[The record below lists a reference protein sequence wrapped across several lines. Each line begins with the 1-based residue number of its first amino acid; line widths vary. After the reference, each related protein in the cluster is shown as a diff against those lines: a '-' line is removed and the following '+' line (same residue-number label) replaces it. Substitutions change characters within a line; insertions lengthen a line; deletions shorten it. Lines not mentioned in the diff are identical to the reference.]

1 VVEFCTLLVAD
12 DHIRTNLNLLV
23 EVTSE
28 VNILGVLGNLSRRKQ
43 PARRIFATRTI
54 RPQARTMLL
63 EDVVEVGVELE
74 WIFLLSLQVRLI
86 FLVESPDVVFKV
98 FGFLCFPWLA
108 VTDDG
113 TPQA

>member
-74 WIFLLSLQVRLI
+74 WVFLLSPSKAHIFGRKPGCRLQGLW
-86 FLVESPDVVFKV
+86 FLVFSMARRN
-98 FGFLCFPWLA
+98 G
-108 VTDDG
+108 
-113 TPQA
+113 